1 MEFIQPYLPYIL
13 GALPFVLGVVSL
25 LVQGRL
31 QSFARE
37 TVAAV
42 YRVAIH
48 AANDLQDEGLGWLR
62 SEAGIAYRRR
72 LAEGAYDALPAT
84 VRGIPVG
91 LVKAIVS
98 RETFVGL
105 VESAFGEIAGL
116 AEKLELSEELPVS

>member
-13 GALPFVLGVVSL
+13 GALPFVLGVVAL
-25 LVQGRL
+25 LVQGHL
-31 QSFARE
+31 QGFARE

-48 AANDLQDEGLGWLR
+48 AANDLQDEGLSWLR

-72 LAEGAYDALPAT
+72 LAESAYDALPAT

-105 VESAFGEIAGL
+105 VEAAFVEIAGL
-116 AEKLELSEELPVS
+116 AEKLELPEELPA